1 MKTLKQVQA
10 VVVSF
15 AVALVTLVTPTNAAP
30 RVAAALQT
38 QQGLQTAPPT
48 TSSAPTAK
56 ELQQLVAPIALYPDK
71 LVAQVLAG
79 ATNPSE
85 VVEADRWLQQNQN
98 LKGSQLMAAV
108 DKQPWDPSIKALSEF
123 PSVLHNMSVNL
134 SWTSGLG
141 DAYFNYP
148 NGVMAAIQALRK
160 EAENAGNLK
169 STPQQ
174 TVTTENQTIVI
185 QPANPEVVY
194 VPTYSPAEVYGTPIA
209 AYPGYSGWET
219 AAASALSFGAGIALG
234 SAFNYGWGW
243 RGWGADWH
251 GGSATFNRNNYVSRS
266 NTFANRNTRYNQAF
280 SRTGQAG
287 RANIGQANRANI
299 NRNLGNRSAGQFNRP
314 NYNAAISQ
322 ANRMK
327 PQSLSA
333 SRGFGNMDRSSI
345 GARNGAFG
353 GFDRG
358 GAARMSSARGRS
370 SFSGGGRGGG
380 GGFRGGGGGR
390 GGGGFR
396 GGGGG
401 RGGGGRGGG
410 RR

>member
-1 MKTLKQVQA
+1 MKTFKQVQA

-15 AVALVTLVTPTNAAP
+15 AMVITFVTPTSLISNA
-30 RVAAALQT
+30 RAADLQSQQPLQT
-38 QQGLQTAPPT
+38 TPPP
-48 TSSAPTAK
+48 TSSAPTPK
-56 ELQQLVAPIALYPDK
+56 ELQQLVAPIALYPDG

-79 ATNPSE
+79 ATNPTD
-85 VVEADRWLQQNQN
+85 VVEADRWLQENKN

-108 DKQPWDPSIKALSEF
+108 DKQPWDPSIKALTEF

-134 SWTSGLG
+134 AWTSGLG
-141 DAYFNYP
+141 DAYFNDP

-160 EAENAGNLK
+160 DAQKAGNLK
-169 STPQQ
+169 TTPEQ
-174 TVTTENQTIVI
+174 TVTTEGQTIVI
-185 QPANPEVVY
+185 QPTNPDVVY
-194 VPTYSPAEVYGTPIA
+194 VPTYSPGVVYGTPIA
-209 AYPGYSGWET
+209 AYPGYSGWDV
-219 AAASALSFGAGIALG
+219 AAASALSFGVGALVG

-266 NTFANRNTRYNQAF
+266 NAFVNRNTRYNQAF
-280 SRTGQAG
+280 NRAGQV
-287 RANIGQANRANI
+287 NRANI

-314 NYNAAISQ
+314 NYQAAINQ

-333 SRGFGNMDRSSI
+333 NRGFGNRDRSSI
-345 GARNGAFG
+345 GARNSAFG

-358 GAARMSSARGRS
+358 GSAGMSSARGRS
-370 SFSGGGRGGG
+370 SFSGGRGGG
-380 GGFRGGGGGR
+380 GGFRGGGGGGFR
-390 GGGGFR
+390 GGGGGFR
-396 GGGGG
+396 GGGG

>member
-1 MKTLKQVQA
+1 MRTLKQVQA

-15 AVALVTLVTPTNAAP
+15 AMAVTFVTPANVLSSARTADLQSQAP
-30 RVAAALQT
+30 V
-38 QQGLQTAPPT
+38 QTAPPT
-48 TSSAPTAK
+48 TSAAPTPK

-79 ATNPSE
+79 STNPTE
-85 VVEADRWLQQNQN
+85 VVEADRWLQENKN
-98 LKGSQLMAAV
+98 LKGSQLMAEV
-108 DKQPWDPSIKALSEF
+108 DKQPWDPSIKALTEF

-134 SWTSGLG
+134 TWTSGLG
-141 DAYFNYP
+141 DAYFNDP

-160 EAENAGNLK
+160 DAQNAGNLK

-174 TVTTENQTIVI
+174 TVTTEGQTIVI
-185 QPANPEVVY
+185 QPTNPDVVY
-194 VPTYSPAEVYGTPIA
+194 VPTYSPAVVYGTPIA
-209 AYPGYSGWET
+209 AYPDYSGWDV
-219 AAASALSFGAGIALG
+219 AAASALSFGVGAAVGA
-234 SAFNYGWGW
+234 AFNYGWGW
-243 RGWGADWH
+243 SGWGADWH

-266 NTFANRNTRYNQAF
+266 NTFVNRNTRYNQAV
-280 SRTGQAG
+280 
-287 RANIGQANRANI
+287 NRANI
-299 NRNLGNRSAGQFNRP
+299 NRNAGQFNRNTGQFNRNAGQFNRP
-314 NYNAAISQ
+314 NYSAAINQ

-345 GARNGAFG
+345 EARNSAFG

-370 SFSGGGRGGG
+370 SFGGGGGFRGGG
-380 GGFRGGGGGR
+380 GGFRGGGGG
-390 GGGGFR
+390 F
-396 GGGGG
+396 